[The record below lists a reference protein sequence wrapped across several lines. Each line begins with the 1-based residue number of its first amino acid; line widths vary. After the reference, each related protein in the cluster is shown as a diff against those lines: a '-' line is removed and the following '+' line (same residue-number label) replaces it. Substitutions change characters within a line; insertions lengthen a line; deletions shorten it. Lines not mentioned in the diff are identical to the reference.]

1 MRLQKGNRGTRNG
14 EGYLDPTAAA
24 ALRNIGGGSRKEKAM
39 KFYAG
44 DIWECSENSGALGT
58 CAVISA
64 HKKYATVLWLVA
76 TQTED
81 TPYRVLARGEMFTD
95 PGRVSFVMYDRL
107 QNFVRAMSEAEVVGL
122 REAVREALEFPTG
135 GAEGSDIT
143 EEQAEE
149 LKAKAQKA
157 ESRAIELEK
166 KVQNLFDELQEAK
179 KQADGE
185 GKMELVK
192 AQTQRD
198 LYKSLYEETLDKMI
212 DMT

>member
-1 MRLQKGNRGTRNG
+1 MRLQEGNRGTRNG

-24 ALRNIGGGSRKEKAM
+24 ALRNIVGGCRKERAM

-64 HKKYATVLWLVA
+64 HKKYATVLRLVA

-81 TPYRVLARGEMFTD
+81 APYRVLARGEMFTD
-95 PGRVSFVMYDRL
+95 PGRVSFVMCDRL
-107 QNFVRAMSEAEVVGL
+107 QSFVRTMSEEETVNL
-122 REAVREALEFPTG
+122 LEAVREALKLPTADPG
-135 GAEGSDIT
+135 NTDD
-143 EEQAEE
+143 QAEE
-149 LKAKAQKA
+149 LKARAKKA
-157 ESRAIELEK
+157 ESRAIEAEK
-166 KVQNLFDELQEAK
+166 KVQSLFDELQETK

-212 DMT
+212 DMM

>member
-1 MRLQKGNRGTRNG
+1 
-14 EGYLDPTAAA
+14 
-24 ALRNIGGGSRKEKAM
+24 M
-39 KFYAG
+39 KFYTG

-64 HKKYATVLWLVA
+64 HEKYATVLRLVA

-95 PGRVSFVMYDRL
+95 PGRVSFVMCDRL
-107 QNFVRAMSEAEVVGL
+107 QNFVRTMSEEETANL
-122 REAVREALEFPTG
+122 REAVREALEFPAVDPGNTG
-135 GAEGSDIT
+135 D
-143 EEQAEE
+143 QAEE
-149 LKAKAQKA
+149 LKARAKKA
-157 ESRAIELEK
+157 ESRAIEAEK
-166 KVQNLFDELQEAK
+166 KAQSLFDELQETK
-179 KQADGE
+179 KQADGD

-212 DMT
+212 DMM